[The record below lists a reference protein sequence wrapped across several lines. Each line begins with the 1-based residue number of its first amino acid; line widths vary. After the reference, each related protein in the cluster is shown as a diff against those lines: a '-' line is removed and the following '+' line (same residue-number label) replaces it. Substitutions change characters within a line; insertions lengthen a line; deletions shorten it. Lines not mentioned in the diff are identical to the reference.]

1 MREPLYPL
9 VLPRTLFRGSFIVTL
24 VTSKWPETEGGPV
37 WLVNW
42 DARGGHWGANR
53 RLVVHFRPLV
63 DSLNRC
69 ISFYKLDCQNW
80 RRTCWLLLAPTNQTF
95 VLQKRPILDQW
106 SPTPQKRAS
115 VPPQQNMISHIV
127 LEYSAIEV
135 QTVPK
140 MVLFSGQFN
149 RKIWC
154 HSAGWNWQRGTA
166 KIWKVK
172 SRGNI
177 NVFKHKSKC
186 CFQTNPN
193 VSEEQI
199 QRLSEHRNGSERWY
213 QWSTLVP
220 ADDIILIR
228 DHRWW

>member
-42 DARGGHWGANR
+42 DAMGGHWGANR

-80 RRTCWLLLAPTNQTF
+80 RRTCWLLLAHTNQTF

-106 SPTPQKRAS
+106 SPTPQKRGS
-115 VPPQQNMISHIV
+115 VPPSTKHDFTHCSGIFRFWGANR
-127 LEYSAIEV
+127 A
-135 QTVPK
+135 K
-140 MVLFSGQFN
+140 NGLFSGQFN

-193 VSEEQI
+193 VRDEQI
-199 QRLSEHRNGSERWY
+199 QRQERKRAVI
-213 QWSTLVP
+213 SVVDSG
-220 ADDIILIR
+220 A
-228 DHRWW
+228 RWWHNIDPRS